1 MKIAQT
7 AMLVRRMV
15 DQFVDQSPSYTF
27 QKRGILYF
35 SRRVPADL
43 QAKYRAPRIV
53 MTLRTRSEKIARK
66 LASSITARLG
76 DY

>member
-1 MKIAQT
+1 
-7 AMLVRRMV
+7 MLVRRMV

-27 QKRGILYF
+27 QKRGIFYF
-35 SRRVPADL
+35 SRRVPTDL

-76 DY
+76 GY